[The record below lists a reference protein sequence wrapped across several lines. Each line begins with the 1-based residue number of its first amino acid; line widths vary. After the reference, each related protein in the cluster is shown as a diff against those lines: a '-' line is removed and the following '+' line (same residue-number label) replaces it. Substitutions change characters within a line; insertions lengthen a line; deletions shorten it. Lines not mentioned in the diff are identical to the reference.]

1 MRGSI
6 TDILCLATKYVHYW
20 YNRHKAYKE
29 HTMSH
34 HYFVIGWRP
43 HGASPIFLR
52 GDGRYAIYLP
62 YVDDAMAREGN
73 LPEAWVSDIAHARIF
88 KGLISLNKESIE
100 KHAQHSKSLD
110 CSRVVIYPY
119 QDEILETQ
127 VLRPTRRP
135 KR

>member
-6 TDILCLATKYVHYW
+6 TDISCLATKYVYYC
-20 YNRHKAYKE
+20 YNTPKAPRSP
-29 HTMSH
+29 TMSQQ
-34 HYFVIGWRP
+34 YFVIGWRP

-62 YVDDAMAREGN
+62 YVDDAMVADN
-73 LPEAWVSDIAHARIF
+73 TLPEGWVADIAYARIF

-100 KHAQHSKSLD
+100 RHAQHSKSLD

-119 QDEILETQ
+119 RDKILETQ
-127 VLRPTRRP
+127 VVRPTQRP